1 MRGYWNRVR
10 NFSRNAH
17 LYMLHVI
24 GMDAIYGSWEVIFNL
39 YLLQAGFGLPF
50 VGLRLLLNGLA
61 EAAVSVPAGAVSN
74 RIGRKLSFIL
84 GDGVGAS
91 MAVLSILTL
100 NGPIILGAAV
110 VAGLFSAL
118 HQNAEPAF
126 MAENSRDDER
136 TYLFSSA
143 SSLRT
148 ASATIGALVAGW
160 VSLTFAARV
169 GPLNAYREATVFGIG
184 LWFLSLVPAL
194 LLRPQV
200 RTEPVEQRG
209 RPSPRR
215 WIAVTHPD
223 RVWKLGVYSGILALG
238 GGLVV
243 PLFNVYFHLG
253 LQLNPGQIGL
263 VFALGGILLAFAT
276 LLAPTLEE
284 RFGAVKSVTVLRL
297 TGIPV
302 VFLMG
307 LLPGV
312 GSGAGALGLV
322 FLLYAVR
329 HVLLNM
335 GRPITSSFGMNI
347 LDPEERTIGTGMQTM
362 MSNVAWAG
370 ASFAGALILNRDG
383 YVQLFAL
390 SAGGYLAAQLL
401 YYHFFSALD
410 RERRRQAA
418 ALPTLDPAEL
428 AQAGSTP

>member
-1 MRGYWNRVR
+1 MRAYWNRVR
-10 NFSRNAH
+10 GFSRNAH

-39 YLLQAGFGLPF
+39 YLLQAGFGIPF

-61 EAAVSVPAGAVSN
+61 EASVSIPAGAISN

-100 NGPIILGAAV
+100 NGPVILAAAI

-126 MAENSRDDER
+126 MAENSLQDER

-148 ASATIGALVAGW
+148 ASATVGALVAGW
-160 VSLTFAARV
+160 VSLTFATQI
-169 GPLNAYREATVFGIG
+169 GPLNAYREATIFGIG

-194 LLRPQV
+194 LLRPNALPGPVEGSV
-200 RTEPVEQRG
+200 RTPA
-209 RPSPRR
+209 RR
-215 WIAVTHPD
+215 WLRVTHPD
-223 RVWKLGVYSGILALG
+223 RIWKLGVYSGVLALG

-243 PLFNVYFHLG
+243 PLFNVYFHVG
-253 LQLNPGQIGL
+253 LQLNPDQIGL

-276 LLAPTLEE
+276 LMAPMLEE
-284 RFGAVKSVTVLRL
+284 RFGVVKSVTVLRL
-297 TGIPV
+297 VGIPV
-302 VFLMG
+302 VVLMG
-307 LLPGV
+307 LLPGI
-312 GSGAGALGLV
+312 GSAGGVLGLV
-322 FLLYAVR
+322 FLLYALR
-329 HVLLNM
+329 HVFLNM
-335 GRPITSSFGMNI
+335 GRPLTSSFGMNI

-362 MSNVAWAG
+362 MSNVAWAV

-383 YVQLFAL
+383 YLELFVL
-390 SAGGYLAAQLL
+390 SAGGYLVAQLL
-401 YYHFFSALD
+401 YYRFFATLD

-418 ALPTLDPAEL
+418 TMADRAPREL
-428 AQAGSTP
+428 AEVGSAP